1 MTAGAG
7 WRDIAGMRTIEN
19 PVTGER
25 LKWLVTSAESGGELV
40 RAELWIRPGG
50 GAAGQHVHRDGD
62 EHVQLLA
69 GRMELRIG
77 RARRLLCKGD
87 RATVPAGLPHCWRNV
102 GAEELHA
109 IAELHPPLQ
118 FEQLTETVFALAQ
131 AGETGRGGR
140 LRLLDAAVLHARYG
154 DQLQLVPAAL
164 PLPLMR
170 SQRLLLGALTP
181 LAQRRLRSAPARY
194 ETVTTRVSALP
205 SGRPETSR

>member
-1 MTAGAG
+1 
-7 WRDIAGMRTIEN
+7 MRTIEN
-19 PVTGER
+19 PATGER
-25 LKWLVTSAESGGELV
+25 LKWLVTSEESGGELV

-102 GAEELHA
+102 GADELHV

-154 DQLQLVPAAL
+154 DQLQLVPAVL
-164 PLPLMR
+164 PLPLAR
-170 SQRLLLGALTP
+170 SQRLLLGALGP
-181 LAQRRLRSAPARY
+181 LAQRRLRSAPGRY

-205 SGRPETSR
+205 SGRPDTSR